1 MSDAAFTVID
11 LGGTTLRTARYGVA
25 DDAVTDV
32 RRVPTDGIAG
42 HPGRPVAELQAR
54 VLDQVAALA
63 AEAVAR
69 HGSGAVCVS
78 FAGPVTADGRALAA
92 PTVWG
97 GPGEQVAVRQRLEER
112 LGLPVVVVNDLTAAV
127 WRYVDPAD
135 DRPFC
140 LITVSSGIGNKVY
153 RAGEVL
159 LDTEGHGGEIG
170 HWTVDPSPD
179 AAPCDCGGRGH
190 LGALAS
196 GRGALA
202 AARRAALAD
211 PAGYARSALAA
222 SAPDPELLDNRALV
236 AAVRAGDAFATA
248 AVRVGITALAT
259 AITAVFTSIGIRR
272 YVLIGGFALA
282 LGARYAELLTAEL
295 ERLGCFGLTPEEVRQ
310 MVVLGAEDDDS
321 GLIGA
326 GRLLAATLP
335 APAPAPAPTR

>member
-1 MSDAAFTVID
+1 MSDPAFTVID
-11 LGGTTLRTARYGVA
+11 LGGTTLRTARYA
-25 DDAVTDV
+25 PDDDTVTDV
-32 RRVPTDGIAG
+32 RRVPTDGIAA
-42 HPGRPVAELQAR
+42 HPDLPVAALQAR

-63 AEAVAR
+63 AEAVER
-69 HGSGAVCVS
+69 HGSTAVAVA

-97 GPGEQVAVRQRLEER
+97 GPGAHLPVRQLLEER

-159 LDTEGHGGEIG
+159 LDTEGHGGELG
-170 HWTVDPSPD
+170 HWTVDTSPQ
-179 AAPCDCGGRGH
+179 APPCDCGGRGH
-190 LGALAS
+190 LGAIAS

-202 AARRAALAD
+202 AARRAARTD

-222 SAPDPELLDNRALV
+222 TAPDPELLDNHALV
-236 AAVRAGDAFATA
+236 AAVRAEDPFATA
-248 AVRVGITALAT
+248 AIHGGITALAS
-259 AITAVFTSIGIRR
+259 AITALFTAIGIRR
-272 YVLIGGFALA
+272 HLLIGGFALA
-282 LGARYAELLTAEL
+282 IGPRYAELLTAEL
-295 ERLGCFGLTPEEVRQ
+295 ERLGCFGLTGGEVRE

-326 GRLLAATLP
+326 GRLLAARGL
-335 APAPAPAPTR
+335 AAAS